1 MLPRIEKKKLR
12 AGLLVGLAFL
22 EFEASGPVELQVDL
36 PPLHK
41 DGFDLDPSQTRWYG
55 KHYSLPAL
63 LSTCFDVIEVQN
75 VIRSQTHRN
84 EKGPTRGNEKGRSF
98 SP

>member
-41 DGFDLDPSQTRWYG
+41 DGFDLDPSQTR
-55 KHYSLPAL
+55 
-63 LSTCFDVIEVQN
+63 
-75 VIRSQTHRN
+75 
-84 EKGPTRGNEKGRSF
+84 
-98 SP
+98 